1 MQPVLSVATET
12 PGVIY
17 VNGRMVGEADGDHAP
32 MLPVS
37 PYGAVIVEHR
47 PFGGDHLPLCARLVF
62 SAGEPVAASL
72 AGQAGVSAICWP
84 DGVTE
89 LMLAPFRLRC
99 APCQRAVHLSESD
112 HYDKFHVASRARI
125 LLIADASQ
133 KTAAE
138 TQCKHIKAK
147 LLADAPGVH
156 HVTIFLLGVHSQI
169 IRRFYPKESFRR
181 MFAVCIIRN
190 ADFRF
195 NARKK

>member
-84 DGVTE
+84 GGATE
-89 LMLAPFRLRC
+89 LMLAPFCLRGAEQAFRTLKEFPSKRIVVTPGMVELGYLQLRLGRYQIEEHHCSLRC
-99 APCQRAVHLSESD
+99 HQLHGLG
-112 HYDKFHVASRARI
+112 I
-125 LLIADASQ
+125 LLACPTILYGLGL
-133 KTAAE
+133 AAPF
-138 TQCKHIKAK
+138 K
-147 LLADAPGVH
+147 
-156 HVTIFLLGVHSQI
+156 
-169 IRRFYPKESFRR
+169 
-181 MFAVCIIRN
+181 
-190 ADFRF
+190 
-195 NARKK
+195 